1 MKFLNNAP
9 ILSIF
14 FFKGVGIGLVFN
26 SGYIVLAFNFEKKRN
41 MATGIA
47 VSGCGLGAF
56 ILAPLFQL
64 IYHEYGYCGFF
75 LFMAGFSFQACVC
88 GVVLR
93 PSRLE
98 MSSKLAMMT
107 QNTICLPCDATVVKN
122 ISVLCV
128 ALGGFFFNIGI
139 FIIYLHFP
147 QYAMNNGSSESEVSL
162 YLSIAGICSCIGRIL
177 LGMASNSDNVD
188 EDIVYFGS
196 YVVLG
201 VCTIIFPLFMSF
213 HSAKVVYMI
222 VLGLYNGTCY
232 VVINTIVL
240 KLVGPN
246 HVAQGTGYVLAYIG
260 IGTLIGP
267 PIGGNCTNLLE
278 IFVGKSVFF
287 CIE

>member
-1 MKFLNNAP
+1 MFL
-9 ILSIF
+9 L
-14 FFKGVGIGLVFN
+14 FFKGIGIGLVFN

-47 VSGCGLGAF
+47 VSGCGLGPF

-64 IYHEYGYCGFF
+64 IHHEYGYCGFF
-75 LFMAGFSFQACVC
+75 LFMAGLSLQACVC
-88 GVVLR
+88 GAVLR

-98 MSSKLAMMT
+98 MSSKLARMNIKP
-107 QNTICLPCDATVVKN
+107 QNNTCLSCDATVVKN

-128 ALGGFFFNIGI
+128 ALGGFFLNIGI

-177 LGMASNSDNVD
+177 LGMASNSDNVN

-196 YVVLG
+196 YVLLG
-201 VCTIIFPLFMSF
+201 VCTISIPLFMSF
-213 HSAKVVYMI
+213 HSAKIVYMI

-240 KLVGPN
+240 KLIGPN
-246 HVAQGTGYVLAYIG
+246 HVTQGTGYILAYIG

-278 IFVGKSVFF
+278 IFVGKIVFF
-287 CIE
+287 SIE